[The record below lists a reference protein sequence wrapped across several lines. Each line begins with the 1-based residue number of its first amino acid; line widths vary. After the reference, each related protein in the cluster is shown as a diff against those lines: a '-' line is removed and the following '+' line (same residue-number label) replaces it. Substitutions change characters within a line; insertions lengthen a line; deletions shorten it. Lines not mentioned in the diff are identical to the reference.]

1 MQEDIE
7 LMWKAALMASAKK
20 KKKKHRFEILS
31 NQAVVCRQLNMV

>member
-20 KKKKHRFEILS
+20 KKKSTDLRFYQTRLLS
-31 NQAVVCRQLNMV
+31 AGN